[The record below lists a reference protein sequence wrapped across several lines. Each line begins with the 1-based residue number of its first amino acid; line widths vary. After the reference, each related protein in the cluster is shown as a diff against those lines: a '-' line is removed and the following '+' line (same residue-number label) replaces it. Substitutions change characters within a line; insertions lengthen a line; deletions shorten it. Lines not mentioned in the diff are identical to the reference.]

1 MGEGRAPDDHELQR
15 RLRAGDEEAL
25 AILFRRH
32 KDDVHAL
39 CCRLT
44 DEHAAEDLLQE
55 AFLRA
60 WRYRRSLAG
69 RARFSTWLYRVTR
82 NVCSDYLRARGRDP
96 VARPV
101 ARRLEPEDVAACPD
115 PLSRLHAI
123 QRRDAVRDAVAELP
137 ATTRE
142 ALILSRYHGLTYAEI
157 GEVCELSEGAVKV
170 RIHRALRTLRETLSS
185 REVFREL

>member
-1 MGEGRAPDDHELQR
+1 MGEDPAPNDHDLQR
-15 RLRAGDEEAL
+15 RLREGDEEAL

-32 KDDVHAL
+32 KDDVFAL

-44 DEHAAEDLLQE
+44 DENAAEDLLQE
-55 AFLRA
+55 TFLRA

-82 NVCSDYLRARGRDP
+82 NVCSDFLRARAQGRVAWP
-96 VARPV
+96 V
-101 ARRLEPEDVAACPD
+101 EPEDVAASPD
-115 PLSRLHAI
+115 PVSRLHAI
-123 QRRDAVRDAVAELP
+123 ERRDAVREAVAELP
-137 ATTRE
+137 SPTRD
-142 ALILSRYHGLTYAEI
+142 ALILSRYHGLTYGEI
-157 GEVCELSEGAVKV
+157 GEVCGLSEGAVKV